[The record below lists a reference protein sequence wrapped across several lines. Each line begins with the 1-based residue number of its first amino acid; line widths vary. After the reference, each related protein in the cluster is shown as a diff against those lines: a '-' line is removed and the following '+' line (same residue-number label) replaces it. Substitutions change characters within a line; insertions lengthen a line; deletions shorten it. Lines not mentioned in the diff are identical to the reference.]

1 MGQRSAKRGALW
13 VIPLGLV
20 LLALGAAVVV
30 PRWIDWT
37 HYRPELMALIGDVTG
52 RRVAIDGDVRLTLL
66 PTPSLR
72 AEDVRLGEAAGE
84 RSPIF
89 LRTTAIQADLDLAD
103 LITGAVRVASLR
115 IEHPVAEFLDLP
127 TGTDFLG
134 LGRASLDR
142 VTITDGEA
150 GSPLMDAGDRLTAIE
165 ADLVFGKPGEAPRL
179 TATFRHR
186 TLPWR
191 VDGSLGRALA
201 LAIGPRGGGPTLRLT
216 GTVAEEGE
224 ARFVGKLKG
233 EGARAT
239 ELAHLI
245 GFGVPK
251 PAEGRFILDAAVDLS
266 PEGLSL
272 HDLTLS
278 LGDQRIMGAI
288 GFAWTDQL
296 TWHASLRATR
306 FDLDAFRAPWQPPL
320 VPRTDSSLPNG
331 TLTAAAD
338 AVDWR
343 SGVLRQARLSAAWD
357 DGTLTLSEGAVVL
370 PGGTDIAVS
379 GAFLP
384 DENWR
389 FAGRGEV
396 GGDDPRPALVWAG
409 ADPRWFPRGDRWRRL
424 SGTLALSGDR
434 DHLSVDRL
442 DVSFDN
448 SRVTGALRFAA
459 GDRPTLSAT
468 LAADRLPL
476 DALQP
481 LTPWGDL
488 IGGDTGL
495 APLKG
500 VDGSLALTIGDSV
513 LADHP
518 LRDLSLT
525 AQLAGGVLTV
535 TDATAQGFGGP
546 DPWRLSGTVD
556 AAQTPPVLALKAS
569 ATWADAARSSDL
581 LRWPLPVRAALDGRA
596 TLALNGPLSKADL
609 ALAVKLGGLD
619 AQIGGT
625 WAPLAGTALLDVDA
639 QHPSQTQV
647 LRDWTLGL
655 AADGD
660 GPVKLTGRLDLDR
673 NRLKVDSLALR
684 LPDLAAD
691 ARGTLT
697 PPIGDGPWKLDGGIG
712 ISALRP
718 AQWRDSPA
726 TKARLA
732 DALLWPLEADIA
744 VRLGLL
750 DQAPYAL
757 TDLAGQLRFTNGT
770 WRFDDGTAKLYEGTL
785 ELSALLAFGESEPL
799 LTLNLDLKNAALGR
813 ATAAFFDEPDAEGRL
828 SAQSILTA
836 KALTLAEIPTRL
848 SGTLAAQ
855 SREGQIGGIDLE
867 GLRTALAP
875 AADGNPQRS
884 ADRGLALANAFTTG
898 TLPFKEASA
907 DITVGNGS
915 ATLGKFT
922 VTLPDM
928 AVDASGSSPDLGPLR
943 QGRAR
948 FSLKDGDAAVLI
960 AERQG
965 AGWQRRLEW
974 AEK

>member
-1 MGQRSAKRGALW
+1 MGQRSATRGALW

-20 LLALGAAVVV
+20 LLAIGAAALV

-89 LRTTAIQADLDLAD
+89 LRATAIQADLDLGA
-103 LITGAVRVASLR
+103 LITGAVRVSSLR
-115 IEHPVAEFLDLP
+115 IDHPVAEFLDLP

-150 GSPLMDAGDRLTAIE
+150 GSPLMDAGDRLTAIDAE
-165 ADLVFGKPGEAPRL
+165 LVFGKPGEAPRL

-191 VDGSLGRALA
+191 LDGSLGRALA
-201 LAIGPRGGGPTLRLT
+201 LSIGPRGGGPTLRLT

-233 EGARAT
+233 EGSRGT
-239 ELAHLI
+239 ELAHLL

-251 PAEGRFILDAAVDLS
+251 PAEGRFALDAAVDLS

-272 HDLTLS
+272 HDLTLI
-278 LGDQRIMGAI
+278 LGEQRIMGAI

-296 TWHASLRATR
+296 TWHASLRANR
-306 FDLDAFRAPWQPPL
+306 FDLDAFRTPWQRPL
-320 VPRTDSSLPNG
+320 VPRSDSSLPNG
-331 TLTAAAD
+331 TLTLAAD
-338 AVDWR
+338 ALDWR
-343 SGVLRQARLSAAWD
+343 SGVLRQARISAAWD

-448 SRVTGALRFAA
+448 SRVTGAVRVAA

-468 LAADRLPL
+468 LTADRLPL

-481 LTPWGDL
+481 LTPWAEL
-488 IGGDTGL
+488 IGGDGGL

-500 VDGSLALTIGDSV
+500 FDGSLALTIGES
-513 LADHP
+513 LLIDHP
-518 LRDLSLT
+518 LRDLRLT
-525 AQLAGGVLTV
+525 AQIAGGVLSLTE
-535 TDATAQGFGGP
+535 ATAHGFGGP
-546 DPWRLSGTVD
+546 EPFRLSGTVD
-556 AAQTPPVLALKAS
+556 ATQTPPVLALKAN
-569 ATWADAARSSDL
+569 ATWADTARTGDL
-581 LRWPLPVRAALDGRA
+581 LRVSLPARAGLEGRAA
-596 TLALNGPLSKADL
+596 LALNGPLAKADL
-609 ALAVKLGGLD
+609 ALALKLGSAD

-625 WAPLAGTALLDVDA
+625 WAPLAGTALLDLDVL
-639 QHPSQTQV
+639 HPSQPQA

-655 AADGD
+655 TADGD
-660 GPVKLTGRLDLDR
+660 GPVKLTGRLDL
-673 NRLKVDSLALR
+673 NRSRLYADSLALR

-691 ARGTLT
+691 ARGTLAF
-697 PPIGDGPWKLDGGIG
+697 PVGDGGFKLDGGVG
-712 ISALRP
+712 ISVLRP

-726 TKARLA
+726 SKARLA
-732 DALLWPLEADIA
+732 DALLWPLEVDIA

-750 DQAPYAL
+750 DQAPYSL
-757 TDLAGQLRFTNGT
+757 TDLAGQLRFANGT

-785 ELSALLAFGESEPL
+785 ELSALLAFGESEPH
-799 LTLNLDLKNAALGR
+799 LTLNLDLKDAALGR
-813 ATAAFFDEPDAEGRL
+813 ATAAFFDEPDAAGRL

-836 KALTLAEIPTRL
+836 KALTLAELPTRL

-855 SREGQIGGIDLE
+855 SREGQIGGIDLA
-867 GLRTALAP
+867 GLRAALAP
-875 AADGNPQRS
+875 ATEGNPQRS

-898 TLPFKEASA
+898 KLPFKDATAEV
-907 DITVGNGS
+907 TVGNGS
-915 ATLGKFT
+915 ATVTKLTAT
-922 VTLPDM
+922 VPDITIE
-928 AVDASGSSPDLGPLR
+928 ASGTSPDLGPLR

-948 FSLKDGDAAVLI
+948 FSLKDGDAALLI
-960 AERQG
+960 ADRNG

-974 AEK
+974 SEK